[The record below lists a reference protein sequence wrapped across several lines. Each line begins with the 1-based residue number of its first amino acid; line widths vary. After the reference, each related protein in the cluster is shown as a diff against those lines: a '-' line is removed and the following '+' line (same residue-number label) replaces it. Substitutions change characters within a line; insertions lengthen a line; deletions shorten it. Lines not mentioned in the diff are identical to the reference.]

1 MKESYF
7 DVCVNGQLLYKYIC
21 NVQKRIYL
29 FWQSS
34 QEGKCFV
41 ASKTIATILINNSS
55 LLYTLSEF

>member
-1 MKESYF
+1 MSVSMVNFFISTFAMCKKEIS
-7 DVCVNGQLLYKYIC
+7 
-21 NVQKRIYL
+21 L

-34 QEGKCFV
+34 QKGKCFV